1 MISSNINSMKTQ
13 HNTKDQQE
21 TDCTKVDRKGHH
33 RPENRSDQE
42 EENLGLDADGSS
54 AEDSLYANLNH
65 DNDRI
70 SGNPDGEDDRNDTNE
85 PAGSSPIM
93 DK

>member
-1 MISSNINSMKTQ
+1 MKKKQNNHQYLKEVTGKDIS
-13 HNTKDQQE
+13 D
-21 TDCTKVDRKGHH
+21 
-33 RPENRSDQE
+33 
-42 EENLGLDADGSS
+42 NLGLDADGSS
-54 AEDSLYANLNH
+54 DDNPIKSNLNN

-85 PAGSSPIM
+85 APGHSPLT